1 MSVELEEKHTEAS
14 VLALLRKRHA
24 AKNGNGPEWAD
35 VEKVRDAPGFDA
47 MRTADAMALGL
58 WKSRG
63 HELHGFEVKVSRSDW
78 RRELADPAKA
88 EGWCEI
94 VDRWWIVAPRGV
106 VPRDELP
113 ATGGLLETGARGLT
127 VTVQAALLRDERLP
141 LQRKQLVPLL
151 RAAGA
156 GLTFTPNEAV
166 RKAAYDE
173 GYEAGRQRADMD
185 WHRYEYEMETAN
197 ASKLQREASDLVT
210 EVEEI
215 LGVELRSWRS
225 PRERCPAA

>member
-24 AKNGNGPEWAD
+24 A
-35 VEKVRDAPGFDA
+35 PGFDA
-47 MRTADAMALGL
+47 MRTAAAMALGL

-63 HELHGFEVKVSRSDW
+63 HELHGFEVKVNRSDW
-78 RRELADPAKA
+78 RSELADPAKA

-127 VTVQAALLRDERLP
+127 VTVQPRCCATNACP
-141 LQRKQLVPLL
+141 SNANSSSPCSVQLV
-151 RAAGA
+151 
-156 GLTFTPNEAV
+156 
-166 RKAAYDE
+166 
-173 GYEAGRQRADMD
+173 
-185 WHRYEYEMETAN
+185 
-197 ASKLQREASDLVT
+197 
-210 EVEEI
+210 
-215 LGVELRSWRS
+215 LG
-225 PRERCPAA
+225 

>member
-58 WKSRG
+58 WKSGG

-113 ATGGLLETGARGLT
+113 ATGGLLETGARVGCQNWAMGCDQRF
-127 VTVQAALLRDERLP
+127 QAAGSYSLIRPPRIGRRRILP
-141 LQRKQLVPLL
+141 
-151 RAAGA
+151 
-156 GLTFTPNEAV
+156 
-166 RKAAYDE
+166 
-173 GYEAGRQRADMD
+173 
-185 WHRYEYEMETAN
+185 
-197 ASKLQREASDLVT
+197 
-210 EVEEI
+210 
-215 LGVELRSWRS
+215 
-225 PRERCPAA
+225 